1 MESPLTT
8 LRLKFAMLGTL
19 LLVTTLTG
27 CEKAPPPVAAKPAPV
42 ASPIPVAEEPAA
54 KTVANDPAEPAEK
67 PAGPALTLNEPAA
80 EEEMPAKT
88 EPAEPAEPVIR
99 PAEVADEDAPKKPA
113 KKVAEQPLPPRTSF
127 DGKWIV
133 VLTQGGGDFRVWL
146 IDVANVATK
155 ADVKLLATSSVMA
168 SSVLNS
174 ASVEGDRITLAL
186 EAEGR
191 KFDVT
196 ARLANGQALGAVSL
210 AGRDVAMARLE
221 PTAVTSM
228 RAYSEGSPAEGGQK
242 LAEAMEEGPKIE
254 VFRDFLKEFPDSP
267 LALDAHRMLL
277 EMSLKTASAEELRKL
292 IDDYTTTAARWDDRL
307 ALEARIQAAGALAGA
322 NTQIDMA
329 LELLDESEKK
339 FDDTTPAPWKSLAKL
354 RRGQA
359 LFAKGDADA
368 GMKLFGELHAAQPFN
383 VDITLALAQE
393 ARKADKLDVAL
404 PLYAELAAL
413 PMMERTVMRQIAQ
426 AGGKLDRSQL
436 PSAIAKELYVKK
448 NGSEDGFEKYLDE
461 VYEKGLGLVSAEKV
475 APRGAEGG
483 TRVVLCE
490 LFTGAECPPCVGA
503 DVATTGLEK
512 TYAHSEVIVLR
523 HHLHIPGPDPLA
535 NPHGQ
540 QRFEMYQGEGTPT
553 VILNG
558 RPTSGIGGGMDAAPD
573 AIAQLR
579 QQIDPILTE
588 KVAYKIDLKAA
599 AGEGG
604 VVALTASVPG
614 LEAIADAPQTLRLI
628 LVLAEDKVK
637 YLAGNGIRVHEMVSR
652 TFVNGAEGM
661 AAKEGKLEFTGEIN
675 VEEVK
680 ASLLKYL
687 VSAEG
692 EFGNPFSAKPLELAG
707 LHIVGIL
714 QDSKTGEVYQAA
726 TVPVTGVL
734 ATTAAPATTE
744 PAPPAPEEKP
754 KDE

>member
-1 MESPLTT
+1 MALA
-8 LRLKFAMLGTL
+8 LA
-19 LLVTTLTG
+19 G
-27 CEKAPPPVAAKPAPV
+27 CEKAPPPAAAKPAPPP
-42 ASPIPVAEEPAA
+42 APLPVAEAPLPEAPAQPEEP
-54 KTVANDPAEPAEK
+54 KSET
-67 PAGPALTLNEPAA
+67 AGPALTLNEPAA
-80 EEEMPAKT
+80 DPAGEKMPPKT
-88 EPAEPAEPVIR
+88 EPAEPVIR
-99 PAEVADEDAPKKPA
+99 PADVGEEDAPKKTPA
-113 KKVAEQPLPPRTSF
+113 KKAEPPLPPRTSF

-146 IDVANVATK
+146 IDVANVATSPE
-155 ADVKLLATSSVMA
+155 VKLLATSSVMA
-168 SSVLNS
+168 SSKLNS
-174 ASVEGDRITLAL
+174 ASVTGDRITLEL

-196 ARLANGQALGAVSL
+196 ARLVNGLALGAVSL
-210 AGRDVAMARLE
+210 AGRDVGVARLE
-221 PTAVTSM
+221 PTVVTSM
-228 RAYSEGSPAEGGQK
+228 RAYSEGTPAEGGQK
-242 LAEAMEEGPKIE
+242 LAEALAEGPKAE
-254 VFRDFLKEFPDSP
+254 VFRSILKEFPDSP

-277 EMSLKTASAEELRKL
+277 EVSLKTASVEEFRTLV
-292 IDDYTTTAARWDDRL
+292 DDYSAASARWDERL
-307 ALEARIQAAGALAGA
+307 ALEARIQAAGALAA
-322 NTQIDMA
+322 SNTHIDLA
-329 LELLDESEKK
+329 LELLDEAEKK
-339 FDDTTPAPWKSLAKL
+339 FDDTTPAPWKSLAKM

-368 GMKLFGELHAAQPFN
+368 GMALFGELHAAQPFN
-383 VDITLALAQE
+383 IDITLVLAQE

-436 PSAIAKELYVKK
+436 PSALAKELYVKK
-448 NGSEDGFEKYLDE
+448 HGSADGFEKYLDE
-461 VYEKGLGLVSAEKV
+461 VYEQGLRTVTSEKV
-475 APRGAEGG
+475 PPRGPDGG

-503 DVATTGLEK
+503 DVATMGLEQ
-512 TYAHSEVIVLR
+512 TYSKSEVIVLR

-558 RPTSGIGGGMDAAPD
+558 RPTPGIGGGMDAASD
-573 AIAQLR
+573 ACTQLR
-579 QQIDPILTE
+579 QLIDPILTE
-588 KVAYKIDLKAA
+588 KVAYKIDLKAEA
-599 AGEGG
+599 SDG
-604 VVALTASVPG
+604 VIALSASVPG
-614 LEAIADAPQTLRLI
+614 LEAIADAPQTMRLM

-637 YLAGNGIRVHEMVSR
+637 YLAGNGVRIHEMVSR
-652 TFVNGAEGM
+652 SFINGAEGL
-661 AAKEGKLEFTGEIN
+661 AAKEGKLEFSGEIN

-680 ASLLKYL
+680 ATLLKYL

-692 EFGNPFSAKPLELAG
+692 EFGNPFPAKPLELAG

-726 TVPVTGVL
+726 TVPVSGNL
-734 ATTAAPATTE
+734 AAKVE
-744 PAPPAPEEKP
+744 PAAAAEKP